1 MEKEKNNLAEESAQR
16 LLAYYSKLRKEMG
29 VSQSELERI
38 TGMSRPTINRYE
50 NGKLMP
56 TIRAMDRL
64 LAPMGYRLGI
74 VPLDQ
79 GDDRKKEEE
88 PELDEKN
95 FIL

>member
-74 VPLDQ
+74 VPLDK
-79 GDDRKKEEE
+79 GDDIKKEMEQE
-88 PELDEKN
+88 QDEKN
-95 FIL
+95 IYL

>member
-1 MEKEKNNLAEESAQR
+1 MEKEKNDFAEESAQR
-16 LLAYYSKLRKEMG
+16 LLTYYSKLRKEMG
-29 VSQSELERI
+29 MSQSELERI

-74 VPLDQ
+74 VPLN
-79 GDDRKKEEE
+79 EEDKLGME
-88 PELDEKN
+88 DEQDE
-95 FIL
+95 

>member
-1 MEKEKNNLAEESAQR
+1 MEKEKNDFAEESAQR
-16 LLAYYSKLRKEMG
+16 LLTYYSKLRKEMG
-29 VSQSELERI
+29 MSQSELERI

-74 VPLDQ
+74 VTLN
-79 GDDRKKEEE
+79 EEDKLGME
-88 PELDEKN
+88 DEQDE
-95 FIL
+95 